1 MNYKELEKS
10 ILGDLAWLALIFR
23 RNVKQKVP
31 LDGIE
36 ERREFVSPSTPD

>member
-1 MNYKELEKS
+1 MDSKELKES

-23 RNVKQKVP
+23 RNVNQKVP